1 MTISRFDAFA
11 IVAAVAVVIVLLW
24 LPAGAQV
31 PPGGTVP
38 PVSGIAC
45 LPDTHDI
52 SGCDD
57 KVWLPYLAV
66 TMADEAGR
74 NVAMAPVTEVTE

>member
-1 MTISRFDAFA
+1 MTHATFQLAA
-11 IVAAVAVVIVLLW
+11 AAVVAAILLW
-24 LPAGAQV
+24 LPAGAQNV
-31 PPGGTVP
+31 PIP

-57 KVWLPYLAV
+57 KVFMPWLAV
-66 TMADEAGR
+66 TQVTGEGGSGILPVR
-74 NVAMAPVTEVTE
+74 GAP

>member
-1 MTISRFDAFA
+1 MTAHTIFQIVA
-11 IVAAVAVVIVLLW
+11 IVLCLAILLV
-24 LPAGAQV
+24 LPADAQDA
-31 PPGGTVP
+31 PIP

-57 KVWLPYLAV
+57 KVFMPMVAV
-66 TMADEAGR
+66 T
-74 NVAMAPVTEVTE
+74 PVTGEGGSGILPVRNQEREARG